1 IPAGT
6 RNLLLE
12 RSGGNPLYAE
22 EFARTLLDRGLVQ
35 PGGELARDVA
45 DIEFPPTVQALIAAR
60 LDTLTRERKGRLQD
74 ASVIGRVFWSGAV
87 AFIEGTDESGI
98 AGDLTELDRRE
109 FIRAAAQS
117 SIRDQ
122 REFSFWHAVVR
133 DVAYAQIPRAARA
146 TKHRRAAAWTE
157 TVAGEQVGD
166 LAEILAHHAT
176 SALELARASG
186 QPEELEDPDRHAARH
201 LRLAAVRTMAL
212 DVVKAE
218 EQLLR

>member
-1 IPAGT
+1 PTIPAGT

-22 EFARTLLDRGLVQ
+22 EFARTILERGLVQ
-35 PGGELARDVA
+35 HEQEEIP

-60 LDTLTRERKGRLQD
+60 LDTLTRGRKDTLQD

-87 AFIEGTDESGI
+87 AFIGEAEESRI
-98 AGDLTELDRRE
+98 AGDLAELGRRE
-109 FIRAAAQS
+109 FVQSAPES

-122 REFSFWHAVVR
+122 REFSFWHAIVR
-133 DVAYAQIPRAARA
+133 DVAYAQIPRAGRA

-186 QPEELEDPDRHAARH
+186 QTEELEDLERDAARY